1 MLVEKIFYD
10 GGLFCMKSFL
20 FVEVIFLWI
29 DNFLVIW
36 ILILFFGF
44 VSINDEWLYNL
55 FLGCKYFVFNEIY
68 ENCVFINFNDFIV
81 SVIVFFE

>member
-55 FLGCKYFVFNEIY
+55 FLGCIFFVFNEK
-68 ENCVFINFNDFIV
+68 F
-81 SVIVFFE
+81 